1 MTSGALLTPGAPDAR
16 NLKEFALAYLRR
28 AGAVVEEAGFELVD
42 VLVPDALAGT
52 LGAPV
57 LRLAFDYEVARENPD
72 SVFLTYGSDL
82 LDRIVRAALETG
94 RFTEVFWPDAEV
106 RLPARLEHL
115 LATEFD
121 FVKCKAPA
129 LEGWAV
135 YEHACYRFDFRTVF
149 QSYDQVEE
157 MIPVLVDGSTGQVRN
172 ELLLHWARVPPA
184 AERPYYWPRRRERP
198 LAELHARACLALDRL
213 AQERAAVLEASSA
226 GHRDRELAKMERYFA
241 ENMAALQRR
250 LSKTDD
256 PARQQRLQQQLA
268 ACETD
273 RARRGKDIRERY
285 AVSARAALDGLVVYY
300 QPKIELRLR
309 IQQRDEVF
317 SFLLHYNPL
326 DGRIEPPLC
335 PHCDQPFRRV
345 MRDAAGTPCCPEC
358 R

>member
-1 MTSGALLTPGAPDAR
+1 MLTPGVPDAR
-16 NLKEFALAYLRR
+16 NLKEFVIAYLRR
-28 AGAVVEEAGFELVD
+28 AGAVAEEVGFELVD
-42 VLVPDALAGT
+42 VLVPDALAAT
-52 LGAPV
+52 LGASV

-72 SVFLTYGSDL
+72 SIFLTYGSDL
-82 LDRIVRAALETG
+82 LDRIVRAARETG
-94 RFTEVFWPDAEV
+94 RFTQVYPPDAEV
-106 RLPARLEHL
+106 RLPARLERL

-129 LEGWAV
+129 LESWAV
-135 YEHACYRFDFRTVF
+135 YEHTYYRFDFRTVF

-157 MIPVLVDGSTGQVRN
+157 MISVLVDGITGRIRN
-172 ELLLHWARVPPA
+172 DLLIHWARIPPA
-184 AERPYYWPRRRERP
+184 AERPYHWPRRCERP

-213 AQERAAVLEASSA
+213 AQERAAALEASSA

-256 PARQQRLQQQLA
+256 PARQERLRQQLA
-268 ACETD
+268 AAEID
-273 RARRGKDIRERY
+273 RRRRGKDIRERY
-285 AVSARAALDGLVVYY
+285 AVTARAVLDGLVVYY
-300 QPKIELRLR
+300 QPKIELQLR
-309 IQQRDEVF
+309 VQQRDEVF
-317 SFLLHYNPL
+317 PFLLHYNPL

-345 MRDAAGTPCCPEC
+345 LRDAAGTPCCPEC